1 MNYLTLK
8 EVLEDLDRLENK
20 FIDIYLKGIME
31 ELASLFFH
39 SRTQAHVFHL
49 RVKGTGSYAA
59 HKALNKYYDEII
71 DLIDGLVESYQ
82 GKNGLIEF
90 QDVDGIDNNAAIDN
104 IIKYFD
110 KLIAALDKLRKGEK
124 LQDTWI
130 QNELDNVE
138 QLLYST
144 KYKLEN
150 LQ

>member
-1 MNYLTLK
+1 
-8 EVLEDLDRLENK
+8 
-20 FIDIYLKGIME
+20 ME

-49 RVKGTGSYAA
+49 RVKGPGSYAA
-59 HKALNKYYDEII
+59 HIALNAYYDEII
-71 DLIDGLVESYQ
+71 GLIDGLVESYQ

-90 QDVDGIDNNAAIDN
+90 QDVDGIDNDASIEN
-104 IIKYFD
+104 IIKYFT
-110 KLIAALDKLRKGEK
+110 KLIAALDKLRKAEN

-130 QNELDNVE
+130 QNELDNVAG
-138 QLLYST
+138 LLYST

>member
-1 MNYLTLK
+1 MK
-8 EVLEDLDRLENK
+8 
-20 FIDIYLKGIME
+20 

-39 SRTQAHVFHL
+39 SRTQTHVFHL
-49 RVKGTGSYAA
+49 RVKGPGAYAA
-59 HKALNKYYDEII
+59 HKALQEYYENII
-71 DLIDGLVESYQ
+71 ELIDGLVESYQ

-110 KLIAALDKLRKGEK
+110 KLISVLDKLRKGDN

-130 QNELDNVE
+130 QNQLDNVE
-138 QLLYST
+138 ELLYST

-150 LQ
+150 LA